1 MFTLQ
6 IYFVI
11 LFLIIFL
18 GEDMNEVN
26 QLMDQAIGIPTA
38 TGPRH
43 LLDMQTDLRAYK
55 RLTEFVRYIYDH
67 HPVLFD
73 QAYSKSMEKV
83 NEN

>member
-1 MFTLQ
+1 
-6 IYFVI
+6 
-11 LFLIIFL
+11 
-18 GEDMNEVN
+18 MNEIN
-26 QLMDQAIGIPTA
+26 QLMDQSIGIPTA
-38 TGPRH
+38 TGPKH

-83 NEN
+83 NED

>member
-1 MFTLQ
+1 LFTLQ

-18 GEDMNEVN
+18 GEDMNEVK

-38 TGPRH
+38 TGPKH

-67 HPVLFD
+67 HPALFD
-73 QAYSKSMEKV
+73 QAYSKSLEKI

>member
-18 GEDMNEVN
+18 GEDMNEVK

-38 TGPRH
+38 TGPKH

-67 HPVLFD
+67 HPALFD
-73 QAYSKSMEKV
+73 QAYSKSLEKV

>member
-6 IYFVI
+6 IYFAI

-18 GEDMNEVN
+18 GEDMNEIK

-38 TGPRH
+38 TGPKH

-67 HPVLFD
+67 HPALFD
-73 QAYSKSMEKV
+73 QAYSKSLEKV

>member
-1 MFTLQ
+1 LFTLQ

-11 LFLIIFL
+11 LFIIIFL
-18 GEDMNEVN
+18 GEDMNELN

-73 QAYSKSMEKV
+73 QAYAKSMERV
-83 NEN
+83 DS

>member
-1 MFTLQ
+1 LFTLQ

-18 GEDMNEVN
+18 GEDMNEVK

-38 TGPRH
+38 TGPKH

-67 HPVLFD
+67 HPALFD
-73 QAYSKSMEKV
+73 QAYSKSLEKV